1 MKRFFNT
8 IMIISACMVL
18 AISCKEEDNV
28 VSEFSIDKTEIAIG
42 ADGGSELLEIKGNV
56 KWQGTSESSW
66 LKFSPSNGEGSAI
79 CEVLVDSSVVA
90 EPREGVITFMA
101 AGQTS
106 ATTVKVMQMG
116 YAKGIFVS
124 EEDRAISVENSA
136 KLEERFFE
144 VTMMANVNFDVQVNN
159 LPAEDGTVSDKEW
172 LTYKKETPNYEYGD
186 RPRLLKLHFDWDV
199 NMSETARTAEVII
212 TPQETSDTEGDG
224 AVKLIVTQKA
234 APVITDDRAGDSLA
248 ILSIYSSMNGLFA
261 WDASENMR
269 YWKGVELWETTD
281 KYIKIE
287 ADGTIN
293 YSAPVPKELVG
304 RLKSVEFTLF
314 ETEESLPYQ
323 VKYLKTAESIT
334 FSGNSNTFL
343 KNIVLGNEICDL
355 VKYGNLRKLTV
366 RAYGLVGLPANFT
379 EFGKTLISLD
389 LSSNN
394 FEVMGKSGS
403 TINGVKVL
411 GIESITRENFPHL
424 RNLYLNKI
432 NRYDTTKDLSA
443 YTDKKDEKLGFR
455 WTTGFGAGFLT
466 PAEGYNNSY
475 FKELLK
481 WEELECLSLSL
492 NMLDGQLPSDAE
504 VKQLLGAD
512 KVYTESYIQNAAY
525 KDTISIQDAEKY
537 LLANGGAPRV
547 WPKMKSLSLN
557 LNFMTG
563 QLPDWILYHPYLTF
577 WDPFTMIFQQELSTT
592 ASKAKNTKGEVITTF
607 SNEPTNLS
615 NYGVEDDGITRKMSY
630 YEMYPKRKPQIT
642 DESEEG
648 N

>member
-1 MKRFFNT
+1 MKRFLNI
-8 IMIISACMVL
+8 IMVISACMVL
-18 AISCKEEDNV
+18 AVSCKEEDNV
-28 VSEFSIDKTEIAIG
+28 VSEFSIDKTEIAVG

-56 KWQGTSESSW
+56 KWQGTSECSW
-66 LKFSPSNGEGSAI
+66 LKFSPSNGEGAAT

-101 AGQTS
+101 AGQTT

-116 YAKGIFVS
+116 YAKGVFVS
-124 EEDRAISVENSA
+124 EEDRTISVENSA

-144 VTMMANVNFDVQVNN
+144 VTMMANVNFDVRVNN

-172 LTYKKETPNYEYGD
+172 LKYKKETPNYDYGD
-186 RPRLLKLHFDWDV
+186 RPRLLKLHFDWEI
-199 NMSETARTAEVII
+199 NMTEKARTAEVII

-224 AVKLIVTQKA
+224 TIKLVVTQKP

-248 ILSIYSSMNGLFA
+248 LLSIYSSMNGIFT

-269 YWKGVELWETTD
+269 YWKGVELWEATD
-281 KYIKIE
+281 KYIEIE
-287 ADGTIN
+287 EDGTIN
-293 YSAPVPKELVG
+293 YSASVPKDLIG
-304 RLKSVEFTLF
+304 RLKSVEFIAF
-314 ETEESLPYQ
+314 ETKKSLPYQ

-343 KNIVLGNEICDL
+343 KDIVLGNEICEL
-355 VKYGNLRKLTV
+355 AQYGHLRNLAI
-366 RAYGLVGLPANFT
+366 RAYGLVGLPENFT
-379 EFGKTLISLD
+379 EFGKTLVSLD

-411 GIESITRENFPHL
+411 GIESITQENFKHL
-424 RNLYLNKI
+424 RSLYLNKI

-443 YTDKKDEKLGFR
+443 YKGKDDKLGFR
-455 WTTGFGAGFLT
+455 WTTGYGDEFPG
-466 PAEGYNNSY
+466 PSDGYNNTY
-475 FKELLK
+475 FKELLQ
-481 WEELECLSLSL
+481 WENLEYLSLSL
-492 NMLDGQLPSDAE
+492 NMLDGELPSDKDLLDLGIEPYKAE
-504 VKQLLGAD
+504 D
-512 KVYTESYIQNAAY
+512 INNAANE
-525 KDTISIQDAEKY
+525 DTIGNEIARDY
-537 LLANGGAPRV
+537 LIGAPKV
-547 WPKMKSLSLN
+547 WPRMKKLSLN

-563 QLPDWILYHPYLTF
+563 KLPDWILYHPYLSF

-592 ASKAKNTKGEVITTF
+592 SSKAKNTKGEVITKF
-607 SNEPTNLS
+607 SNEPTSLS
-615 NYGVEDDGITRKMSY
+615 NYGLDEEGKPKTSY

>member
-1 MKRFFNT
+1 MKRFLNI
-8 IMIISACMVL
+8 IMVISACMVL
-18 AISCKEEDNV
+18 AVSCKEEDNV
-28 VSEFSIDKTEIAIG
+28 VSEFSIDKTEIAVG

-66 LKFSPSNGEGSAI
+66 LKFSPSNGEGAAT

-101 AGQTS
+101 AGQTT

-124 EEDRAISVENSA
+124 EEDRTISLENSA

-144 VTMMANVNFDVQVNN
+144 VTMMANVNFDVRVNN
-159 LPAEDGTVSDKEW
+159 LPDEDGTVSDKEW
-172 LTYKKETPNYEYGD
+172 LKYKKETPNYDYGD

-199 NMSETARTAEVII
+199 NMAEKARTAEVII
-212 TPQETSDTEGDG
+212 TPHETSDTEGDG
-224 AVKLIVTQKA
+224 SIKLVVTQKP

-248 ILSIYSSMNGLFA
+248 LLSIYSSMNGIFT

-293 YSAPVPKELVG
+293 YSAPVPEDLIG
-304 RLKSVEFTLF
+304 RLKSVEFIAF
-314 ETEESLPYQ
+314 ETKKSLPYQ

-343 KNIVLGNEICDL
+343 KDIVLGNEICEL
-355 VKYGNLRKLTV
+355 AQYGHLRNLAI
-366 RAYGLVGLPANFT
+366 RAYGLVGLPENFT

-411 GIESITRENFPHL
+411 GIESITRENFPYL
-424 RNLYLNKI
+424 RSLYLNKI

-443 YTDKKDEKLGFR
+443 YKGKDDKLGFR
-455 WTTGFGAGFLT
+455 WTTGYGGDGF
-466 PAEGYNNSY
+466 PGPSDGYDNTY
-475 FKELLK
+475 FKELLQ
-481 WEELECLSLSL
+481 WENLEYLSLSL
-492 NMLDGQLPSDAE
+492 NMLDGELPSD
-504 VKQLLGAD
+504 KDLLDLGI
-512 KVYTESYIQNAAY
+512 KPYTDVDINNAAN
-525 KDTISIQDAEKY
+525 KDTIEDAKKY
-537 LLANGGAPRV
+537 LIGAPKV
-547 WPKMKSLSLN
+547 WPRMKKLSLN
-557 LNFMTG
+557 LNFLTG
-563 QLPDWILYHPYLTF
+563 ELPDWILYHPYLSF

-592 ASKAKNTKGEVITTF
+592 SSKAKNTKGEVITKF

-615 NYGVEDDGITRKMSY
+615 NYGGKTSY

>member
-1 MKRFFNT
+1 MKRFLNI
-8 IMIISACMVL
+8 IMVISACMVL
-18 AISCKEEDNV
+18 AVSCKEEDNV
-28 VSEFSIDKTEIAIG
+28 VAEFSIDKTEIAVG

-66 LKFSPSNGEGSAI
+66 LKFSPSNGEGAAT

-101 AGQTS
+101 AGQTT

-124 EEDRAISVENSA
+124 EEDRTISVENSA

-144 VTMMANVNFDVQVNN
+144 VTMMANVNFDVRVNN

-172 LTYKKETPNYEYGD
+172 LKYKKETPNYDYGD
-186 RPRLLKLHFDWDV
+186 RPRLLKLHFDWEI
-199 NMSETARTAEVII
+199 NMTEKARTAEVII

-224 AVKLIVTQKA
+224 TIKLVVTQKP

-248 ILSIYSSMNGLFA
+248 LLSIYSSMNGIFT

-269 YWKGVELWETTD
+269 YWKGVELWEATD
-281 KYIKIE
+281 KYIEIK

-293 YSAPVPKELVG
+293 YSAPVPEDLIG
-304 RLKSVEFTLF
+304 RLKSVEFIAF
-314 ETEESLPYQ
+314 ETKESLPYQ

-343 KNIVLGNEICDL
+343 KDIVLGNEICEL
-355 VKYGNLRKLTV
+355 AEYGHLRNLAI
-366 RAYGLVGLPANFT
+366 RAYGLVGLPENFT
-379 EFGKTLISLD
+379 EFGKTLVSLD

-411 GIESITRENFPHL
+411 GIESITRENFPYL

-443 YTDKKDEKLGFR
+443 YKGKDDKLGFR
-455 WTTGFGAGFLT
+455 WTTGYGGDGF
-466 PAEGYNNSY
+466 PGPSDGYDNTY

-492 NMLDGQLPSDAE
+492 NMLDGQLPSDDE
-504 VKQLLGAD
+504 LRQLLGD
-512 KVYTESYIQNAAY
+512 KVVYEEADIAEY
-525 KDTISIQDAEKY
+525 KDSISIEDANKY
-537 LLANGGAPRV
+537 LLKDGGAPKV
-547 WPKMKSLSLN
+547 WPRMKKLSLN
-557 LNFMTG
+557 LNFLTG
-563 QLPDWILYHPYLTF
+563 ELPDWILYHPYLSF

-592 ASKAKNTKGEVITTF
+592 SSKAKNTKGEVITKF

-615 NYGVEDDGITRKMSY
+615 NYGEDKKSY

>member
-1 MKRFFNT
+1 MKRFLNI
-8 IMIISACMVL
+8 IMVISACMVL
-18 AISCKEEDNV
+18 AVSCKEEDNV
-28 VSEFSIDKTEIAIG
+28 VSEFSIDKTEIAVG

-66 LKFSPSNGEGSAI
+66 LKFSPSNGEGAAT

-101 AGQTS
+101 AGQTT

-124 EEDRAISVENSA
+124 EEDRTISLENSA

-144 VTMMANVNFDVQVNN
+144 VTMMANVNFDVRVNN
-159 LPAEDGTVSDKEW
+159 LPDEDGTVSDKEW
-172 LTYKKETPNYEYGD
+172 LKYKKETPNYDYGD

-199 NMSETARTAEVII
+199 NMAEKARTAEVII
-212 TPQETSDTEGDG
+212 TPHETSDTEGDG
-224 AVKLIVTQKA
+224 SIKLVVTQKP

-248 ILSIYSSMNGLFA
+248 LLSIYSSMNGIFT

-293 YSAPVPKELVG
+293 YSAPVPEDLIG
-304 RLKSVEFTLF
+304 RLKSVEFIAF
-314 ETEESLPYQ
+314 ETKESLPYQ

-343 KNIVLGNEICDL
+343 KDIVLGNEICEL
-355 VKYGNLRKLTV
+355 VKYGNLRNLAIC
-366 RAYGLVGLPANFT
+366 AYGLVGLPENFT
-379 EFGKTLISLD
+379 ELGNTLISLD
-389 LSSNN
+389 LGSNN
-394 FEVMGKSGS
+394 FEVMGEAGT
-403 TINGVKVL
+403 TIDGVKVI
-411 GIESITRENFPHL
+411 GIESITQDHFPYL
-424 RNLYLNKI
+424 RKLDLTKI

-443 YTDKKDEKLGFR
+443 YKGKDDKLGFR
-455 WTTGFGAGFLT
+455 WTTGYGGDGF
-466 PAEGYNNSY
+466 PGPSDGYNNTY
-475 FKELLK
+475 FKKLLQ
-481 WEELECLSLSL
+481 WENLEYLSLSL
-492 NMLDGQLPSDAE
+492 NMLDGELPSD
-504 VKQLLGAD
+504 QDLLNLGIKA
-512 KVYTESYIQNAAY
+512 YTQIDIDNAAN
-525 KDTISIQDAEKY
+525 KDTIEDAKKY
-537 LLANGGAPRV
+537 LIGAPKV
-547 WPKMKSLSLN
+547 WPRMKKLSLN
-557 LNFMTG
+557 LNFMNG
-563 QLPDWILYHPYLTF
+563 KLPDWILYHPYLSF

-592 ASKAKNTKGEVITTF
+592 SSKAKNTKGEVIT
-607 SNEPTNLS
+607 NLS
-615 NYGVEDDGITRKMSY
+615 NYGFEDDGITRKMSY

>member
-1 MKRFFNT
+1 MKRFLNI
-8 IMIISACMVL
+8 IMVISACMVL
-18 AISCKEEDNV
+18 AVSCKEEDNV
-28 VSEFSIDKTEIAIG
+28 VSEFSIDKTEIAVG

-66 LKFSPSNGEGSAI
+66 LKFSPSNGEGAAT

-101 AGQTS
+101 AGQTT

-124 EEDRAISVENSA
+124 EEDRTISLENSA

-144 VTMMANVNFDVQVNN
+144 VTMMANVNFDVRVNN
-159 LPAEDGTVSDKEW
+159 LPDEDGTVSDKEW
-172 LTYKKETPNYEYGD
+172 LKYKKETPNYDYGD

-199 NMSETARTAEVII
+199 NMAEKARTAEVII
-212 TPQETSDTEGDG
+212 TPHETSDTEGDG
-224 AVKLIVTQKA
+224 SIKLVVTQKP

-248 ILSIYSSMNGLFA
+248 LLSIYSSMNGIFT
-261 WDASENMR
+261 WDARENMR

-293 YSAPVPKELVG
+293 YSAPVPEDLIG
-304 RLKSVEFTLF
+304 RLKSVEFIAF
-314 ETEESLPYQ
+314 ETKESLPYQ

-355 VKYGNLRKLTV
+355 VKYGNLRNLAIC
-366 RAYGLVGLPANFT
+366 AYGLVGLPENFT
-379 EFGKTLISLD
+379 ELGNTLISLD
-389 LSSNN
+389 LGSNN
-394 FEVMGKSGS
+394 FEVMGKGGT
-403 TINGVKVL
+403 TIDGVKVI
-411 GIESITRENFPHL
+411 GIESITQDNFPYL
-424 RNLYLNKI
+424 RKLDLTKI

-443 YTDKKDEKLGFR
+443 YKGKDDKLGFR
-455 WTTGFGAGFLT
+455 WTTGYGDGF
-466 PAEGYNNSY
+466 PEPSDGYDNTY
-475 FKELLK
+475 FTELLK
-481 WEELECLSLSL
+481 WENLEYLSLSL
-492 NMLDGQLPSDAE
+492 NMLDGELPSD
-504 VKQLLGAD
+504 QDLLDLGIEA
-512 KVYTESYIQNAAY
+512 YTDIDIKNAAN
-525 KDTISIQDAEKY
+525 KDTIEDAKTY
-537 LLANGGAPRV
+537 LIGAPKV
-547 WPKMKSLSLN
+547 WPRMKKLSLN
-557 LNFMTG
+557 LNFLNG
-563 QLPDWILYHPYLTF
+563 KLPDWILYHPYLSF

-592 ASKAKNTKGEVITTF
+592 ASKAKNTKGEVITKF

-615 NYGVEDDGITRKMSY
+615 NYGFEDDGITRKMSY

>member
-1 MKRFFNT
+1 MKRFLNI
-8 IMIISACMVL
+8 IMVISACMVL
-18 AISCKEEDNV
+18 AVSCKEEDNV
-28 VSEFSIDKTEIAIG
+28 VSEFSIDKTEIAVG

-56 KWQGTSESSW
+56 KWQGTSECSW
-66 LKFSPSNGEGSAI
+66 LKFSPSNGEGAAT

-101 AGQTS
+101 AGQTT

-116 YAKGIFVS
+116 YAKGVFVS
-124 EEDRAISVENSA
+124 EEDRTISVENSA

-144 VTMMANVNFDVQVNN
+144 VTMMANVNFDVRVNN

-172 LTYKKETPNYEYGD
+172 LKYKKETPNYDYGD
-186 RPRLLKLHFDWDV
+186 RPRLLKLHFDWEI
-199 NMSETARTAEVII
+199 NMTEKARTAEVII

-224 AVKLIVTQKA
+224 TIKLVVTQKP

-248 ILSIYSSMNGLFA
+248 LLSIYSSMNGIFT

-269 YWKGVELWETTD
+269 YWKGVELWEATD
-281 KYIKIE
+281 KYIEIE
-287 ADGTIN
+287 EDGTIN
-293 YSAPVPKELVG
+293 YSASVPKDLIG
-304 RLKSVEFTLF
+304 RLKSVEFIAF
-314 ETEESLPYQ
+314 ETKESLPYQ

-343 KNIVLGNEICDL
+343 KDIVLGNEICEL
-355 VKYGNLRKLTV
+355 AQYGHLRNLAI
-366 RAYGLVGLPANFT
+366 RAYGLVGLPENFT
-379 EFGKTLISLD
+379 ELGNTLVSLD

-411 GIESITRENFPHL
+411 GIESITRENFKHL
-424 RNLYLNKI
+424 RSLYLNKI

-443 YTDKKDEKLGFR
+443 YKGKDDKLGFR
-455 WTTGFGAGFLT
+455 WTTGYGDEFPG
-466 PAEGYNNSY
+466 PSDGYDNTY

-481 WEELECLSLSL
+481 WENLEYLSLSL
-492 NMLDGQLPSDAE
+492 NMLDGELPSDDE
-504 VKQLLGAD
+504 LRQLLGAD
-512 KVYTESYIQNAAY
+512 KIYTTEYIENAAN
-525 KDTISIQDAEKY
+525 KDTIEDAKEY
-537 LLANGGAPRV
+537 LIGAPKV
-547 WPKMKSLSLN
+547 WPRMKKLSLN

-563 QLPDWILYHPYLTF
+563 KLPDWILYHPYLSF

-592 ASKAKNTKGEVITTF
+592 SSKAKNTKGEVITKF

-615 NYGVEDDGITRKMSY
+615 NYGLDEEGKPKTSY

>member
-1 MKRFFNT
+1 MKRFLNI
-8 IMIISACMVL
+8 IMVISACMVL
-18 AISCKEEDNV
+18 AVSCKEEDNV
-28 VSEFSIDKTEIAIG
+28 VSEFSIDKTEIAVG

-56 KWQGTSESSW
+56 KWQGTSECSW
-66 LKFSPSNGEGSAI
+66 LKFSPSNGEGAAT

-90 EPREGVITFMA
+90 ESREGVITFMA
-101 AGQTS
+101 AGQTT

-116 YAKGIFVS
+116 YAKGVFVS
-124 EEDRAISVENSA
+124 EEDRTISVENSA

-144 VTMMANVNFDVQVNN
+144 VTMMANVNFDVRVNN

-172 LTYKKETPNYEYGD
+172 LKYKKETPNYDYGD
-186 RPRLLKLHFDWDV
+186 RPRLLKLHFDWEI
-199 NMSETARTAEVII
+199 NMTEKARTAEVII

-224 AVKLIVTQKA
+224 TIKLVVIQKP

-248 ILSIYSSMNGLFA
+248 LLSIYSSMNGIFT

-269 YWKGVELWETTD
+269 YWKGVELWEATD
-281 KYIKIE
+281 KYIEIE
-287 ADGTIN
+287 EDGTIN
-293 YSAPVPKELVG
+293 YSASVPKDLIG
-304 RLKSVEFTLF
+304 RLKSVEFIAF
-314 ETEESLPYQ
+314 ETKESLPYQ

-343 KNIVLGNEICDL
+343 KDIVLGNEICEL
-355 VKYGNLRKLTV
+355 AQYGHLRNLAI
-366 RAYGLVGLPANFT
+366 RAYGLVGLPENFT
-379 EFGKTLISLD
+379 EFGKTLVSLD

-424 RNLYLNKI
+424 RSLYLNKI

-443 YTDKKDEKLGFR
+443 YKGKDDKLGFR
-455 WTTGFGAGFLT
+455 WTTGYGGDGF
-466 PAEGYNNSY
+466 PGPSDGYDNTY
-475 FKELLK
+475 FKELLQ
-481 WEELECLSLSL
+481 WENLEYLSLSL
-492 NMLDGQLPSDAE
+492 NMLDGELPSD
-504 VKQLLGAD
+504 QDLLDLGI
-512 KVYTESYIQNAAY
+512 KPYTDVDINNAAN
-525 KDTISIQDAEKY
+525 KDTIGNEIARGY
-537 LLANGGAPRV
+537 LIGAPKV
-547 WPKMKSLSLN
+547 WPRMKKLSLN

-563 QLPDWILYHPYLTF
+563 KLPDWILYHPYLSF

-592 ASKAKNTKGEVITTF
+592 SSKAKNTKGEVITKF

-615 NYGVEDDGITRKMSY
+615 NYGEGKTSY

>member
-1 MKRFFNT
+1 MKRFLNI
-8 IMIISACMVL
+8 IMVISACMVL
-18 AISCKEEDNV
+18 AVSCKEEDNV
-28 VSEFSIDKTEIAIG
+28 VSEFSIDKTEIAVG

-56 KWQGTSESSW
+56 KWQGTSECSW
-66 LKFSPSNGEGSAI
+66 LKFSPSNGEGAAT

-101 AGQTS
+101 AGQTT

-124 EEDRAISVENSA
+124 EEDRTISVENSA

-144 VTMMANVNFDVQVNN
+144 VTMMANVNFDVRVNN

-172 LTYKKETPNYEYGD
+172 LKYKKETPNYDYGD
-186 RPRLLKLHFDWDV
+186 RPRLLKLHFDWEI
-199 NMSETARTAEVII
+199 NMTEKARTAEVII

-224 AVKLIVTQKA
+224 TIKLVVTQKP

-248 ILSIYSSMNGLFA
+248 LLSIYSSMNGIFT

-269 YWKGVELWETTD
+269 YWKGVELWEATD
-281 KYIKIE
+281 KYIEIE
-287 ADGTIN
+287 ANGTIN
-293 YSAPVPKELVG
+293 YSASVPKDLIG
-304 RLKSVEFTLF
+304 RLKSVEFIAF
-314 ETEESLPYQ
+314 ETKESLPYQ

-343 KNIVLGNEICDL
+343 KDIVLGNEICEL
-355 VKYGNLRKLTV
+355 AQYGNLRNLAI
-366 RAYGLVGLPANFT
+366 RAYGLVGLPENFT
-379 EFGKTLISLD
+379 ELGNTLVSLD

-411 GIESITRENFPHL
+411 GIESITRENFKHL
-424 RNLYLNKI
+424 RSLYLNKI

-443 YTDKKDEKLGFR
+443 YKGKDDKLGFR
-455 WTTGFGAGFLT
+455 WTTGYGDEFPG
-466 PAEGYNNSY
+466 PSDGYDNTY

-492 NMLDGQLPSDAE
+492 NMLDGRLPSDAE
-504 VKQLLGAD
+504 VKQLLGD
-512 KVYTESYIQNAAY
+512 KVVYEEADIAEY
-525 KDTISIQDAEKY
+525 KDSISIDDAKKY
-537 LLANGGAPRV
+537 LLKGGGAPKV

-557 LNFMTG
+557 LNFLTG
-563 QLPDWILYHPYLTF
+563 ELPDWILYHPYLSF

-592 ASKAKNTKGEVITTF
+592 SSKAKNTKGEVITKF

-615 NYGVEDDGITRKMSY
+615 NYGGKTSY

>member
-1 MKRFFNT
+1 MKRFLNI
-8 IMIISACMVL
+8 IMVISACMVL
-18 AISCKEEDNV
+18 AVSCKEEDNV
-28 VSEFSIDKTEIAIG
+28 VSEFSIDKTEIAVG

-66 LKFSPSNGEGSAI
+66 LKFSPSNGEGAAT

-101 AGQTS
+101 AGQTT

-124 EEDRAISVENSA
+124 EEDRTISVANSA

-144 VTMMANVNFDVQVNN
+144 VTMMANVNFDVRVNN

-172 LTYKKETPNYEYGD
+172 LKYKKETPNYDYGD
-186 RPRLLKLHFDWDV
+186 RPRLLKLHFDWEI
-199 NMSETARTAEVII
+199 NMTEKARTAEVII
-212 TPQETSDTEGDG
+212 TPQETSDTEGNG
-224 AVKLIVTQKA
+224 AIKLVVTQKP

-248 ILSIYSSMNGLFA
+248 LLSIYSSMNGIFT

-269 YWKGVELWETTD
+269 YWKGVELWEATD
-281 KYIKIE
+281 KYIEIK

-293 YSAPVPKELVG
+293 YSASVPKDLIG
-304 RLKSVEFTLF
+304 RLKSVEFIAF
-314 ETEESLPYQ
+314 ETKESLPYQ

-343 KNIVLGNEICDL
+343 KDIVLGNEICEL
-355 VKYGNLRKLTV
+355 AEYGHLRNLAI
-366 RAYGLVGLPANFT
+366 RAYGLVGLPENFT
-379 EFGKTLISLD
+379 EFGKTLVSLD

-424 RNLYLNKI
+424 RSLYLNKI

-443 YTDKKDEKLGFR
+443 YKGKDDKLGFR
-455 WTTGFGAGFLT
+455 WTTGYGGDGF
-466 PAEGYNNSY
+466 PGPSDGYDNTY
-475 FKELLK
+475 FKELLQ
-481 WEELECLSLSL
+481 WENLEYLSLSL
-492 NMLDGQLPSDAE
+492 NMLDGELPSDQDLLNLGIKAYTRSDIENAE
-504 VKQLLGAD
+504 
-512 KVYTESYIQNAAY
+512 Y
-525 KDTISIQDAEKY
+525 KDSISIEDANKY
-537 LLANGGAPRV
+537 LLKDGGAPKV
-547 WPKMKSLSLN
+547 WPRMKKLSLN

-563 QLPDWILYHPYLTF
+563 KLPDWILYHPYLSF

-592 ASKAKNTKGEVITTF
+592 SSKAKNTKGEVITKF

-615 NYGVEDDGITRKMSY
+615 NYGFEDDGITRKMSY

>member
-1 MKRFFNT
+1 MKRFLNI
-8 IMIISACMVL
+8 IMVISACMVL
-18 AISCKEEDNV
+18 AVSCKEEDNV
-28 VSEFSIDKTEIAIG
+28 VAEFSIDKTEIAVG

-66 LKFSPSNGEGSAI
+66 LKFSPSNGEGAAT

-101 AGQTS
+101 AGQTT

-116 YAKGIFVS
+116 YAKGVFVS
-124 EEDRAISVENSA
+124 EEDRTISVENSA

-144 VTMMANVNFDVQVNN
+144 VTMMANVNFDVRVNN

-172 LTYKKETPNYEYGD
+172 LKYKKETPNYDYGD
-186 RPRLLKLHFDWDV
+186 RPRLLKLHFDWEI
-199 NMSETARTAEVII
+199 NMTEKARTAEVII

-224 AVKLIVTQKA
+224 TIKLVVTQKP

-248 ILSIYSSMNGLFA
+248 LLSIYSSMNGIFT

-269 YWKGVELWETTD
+269 YWKGVELWEATD

-293 YSAPVPKELVG
+293 YSAPVPEDLIG
-304 RLKSVEFTLF
+304 RLKSVEFIAF
-314 ETEESLPYQ
+314 ETKESLPYQ

-343 KNIVLGNEICDL
+343 KDIVLGNEICEL
-355 VKYGNLRKLTV
+355 VQYGHLRNLAI
-366 RAYGLVGLPANFT
+366 RAYGLVGLPENFT
-379 EFGKTLISLD
+379 EFGKTLVSLD
-389 LSSNN
+389 LGSNN
-394 FEVMGKSGS
+394 FEVMGKGGT
-403 TINGVKVL
+403 TIDGVKVI
-411 GIESITRENFPHL
+411 GIESITQDNFP
-424 RNLYLNKI
+424 YLCKLDLTKI

-443 YTDKKDEKLGFR
+443 YKGKDDKLGFR
-455 WTTGFGAGFLT
+455 WTTGYGGDGF
-466 PAEGYNNSY
+466 PGPSDGYDNTY

-512 KVYTESYIQNAAY
+512 KVYTESYIQNAEY

-557 LNFMTG
+557 LNFLTG
-563 QLPDWILYHPYLTF
+563 ELPDWILYHPYLSF

-592 ASKAKNTKGEVITTF
+592 SSKAKNTKGEVFTKF

-615 NYGVEDDGITRKMSY
+615 NYGEGKTSY
-630 YEMYPKRKPQIT
+630 YEMYPLRTPQIT
-642 DESEEG
+642 DDSEEG

>member
-1 MKRFFNT
+1 MKRFLNI
-8 IMIISACMVL
+8 IMVISACMVL
-18 AISCKEEDNV
+18 AVSCKEEDNV
-28 VSEFSIDKTEIAIG
+28 VSEFSIDKTEIAVG

-66 LKFSPSNGEGSAI
+66 LKFSPSNGEGAAT

-101 AGQTS
+101 AGQTT

-124 EEDRAISVENSA
+124 EEDRTISVENSA

-144 VTMMANVNFDVQVNN
+144 VTMMANVNFDVRVNN

-172 LTYKKETPNYEYGD
+172 LKYKKETPNYDYGD
-186 RPRLLKLHFDWDV
+186 RPRLLKLHFDWEI
-199 NMSETARTAEVII
+199 NMTEKARTAEVII
-212 TPQETSDTEGDG
+212 TPQETSDTEGNG
-224 AVKLIVTQKA
+224 AIKLVVTQKP

-248 ILSIYSSMNGLFA
+248 LLSIYSSMNGIFT

-269 YWKGVELWETTD
+269 YWKGVELWEATD
-281 KYIKIE
+281 KYIEIE
-287 ADGTIN
+287 EDGTIN
-293 YSAPVPKELVG
+293 YSASVPKDLIG
-304 RLKSVEFTLF
+304 RLKSVEFIAF
-314 ETEESLPYQ
+314 ETKESLPYQ

-343 KNIVLGNEICDL
+343 KDIVLGNEICEL
-355 VKYGNLRKLTV
+355 AQYGHLRNLAI
-366 RAYGLVGLPANFT
+366 RAYGLVGLPENFT
-379 EFGKTLISLD
+379 EFGKTLVSLD

-443 YTDKKDEKLGFR
+443 YKGKDDKLGFR
-455 WTTGFGAGFLT
+455 WTTGYGGDGF
-466 PAEGYNNSY
+466 PGPSDGYDNTY
-475 FKELLK
+475 FKELLQ
-481 WEELECLSLSL
+481 WENLEYLSLSL
-492 NMLDGQLPSDAE
+492 NMLDGELPSD
-504 VKQLLGAD
+504 QDLLDLGIEA
-512 KVYTESYIQNAAY
+512 YTGDDIDNAAN
-525 KDTISIQDAEKY
+525 KDTIGNEIARGY
-537 LLANGGAPRV
+537 LIGAPKV
-547 WPKMKSLSLN
+547 WPRMKKLSLN
-557 LNFMTG
+557 LNFLNG
-563 QLPDWILYHPYLTF
+563 KLPDWILYHPYLSF

-592 ASKAKNTKGEVITTF
+592 SSKAKNTKGEVITKF

-615 NYGVEDDGITRKMSY
+615 NYGFEDDGITRKMSY

>member
-1 MKRFFNT
+1 MKRFLNI
-8 IMIISACMVL
+8 IMVISACMVL
-18 AISCKEEDNV
+18 AVSCKEEDNV
-28 VSEFSIDKTEIAIG
+28 VSEFSIDKTEIAVG

-66 LKFSPSNGEGSAI
+66 LKFSPSNGEGAAT

-101 AGQTS
+101 AGQTT

-124 EEDRAISVENSA
+124 EEDRTISLENSA

-144 VTMMANVNFDVQVNN
+144 VTMMANVNFDVRVNN
-159 LPAEDGTVSDKEW
+159 LPDEDGTVSDKEW
-172 LTYKKETPNYEYGD
+172 LKYKKETPNYDYGD

-199 NMSETARTAEVII
+199 NMAEKARTAEVII
-212 TPQETSDTEGDG
+212 TPHETSDTEGDG
-224 AVKLIVTQKA
+224 SIKLVVTQKP

-248 ILSIYSSMNGLFA
+248 LLSIYSSMNGIFT

-269 YWKGVELWETTD
+269 DWKGVELWETTD

-293 YSAPVPKELVG
+293 YSAPVPEDLIG
-304 RLKSVEFTLF
+304 RLKSVEFIAF
-314 ETEESLPYQ
+314 ETKESLPYQ

-355 VKYGNLRKLTV
+355 VKYGNLRNLAIC
-366 RAYGLVGLPANFT
+366 AYGLVGLPENFT
-379 EFGKTLISLD
+379 ELGNTLISLD
-389 LSSNN
+389 LGSNN
-394 FEVMGKSGS
+394 FEVMGKGGT
-403 TINGVKVL
+403 TIDGVKVI
-411 GIESITRENFPHL
+411 GIESITQDNFPYL
-424 RNLYLNKI
+424 RKLDLTKI

-443 YTDKKDEKLGFR
+443 YKGKDDKLGFR
-455 WTTGFGAGFLT
+455 WTTGYGDGF
-466 PAEGYNNSY
+466 PEPSDGYDNTY
-475 FKELLK
+475 FTELLK
-481 WEELECLSLSL
+481 WENLEYLSLSL
-492 NMLDGQLPSDAE
+492 NMLDGELPSD
-504 VKQLLGAD
+504 QDLLDLGIEA
-512 KVYTESYIQNAAY
+512 YTDIDIKNAAN
-525 KDTISIQDAEKY
+525 KDTIEDAKTY
-537 LLANGGAPRV
+537 LIGAPKV
-547 WPKMKSLSLN
+547 WPRMKKLSLN
-557 LNFMTG
+557 LNFLNG
-563 QLPDWILYHPYLTF
+563 KLPDWILYHPYLSF

-592 ASKAKNTKGEVITTF
+592 ASKAKNTKGEVITKF

-615 NYGVEDDGITRKMSY
+615 NYGFEDDGITRKMSY

>member
-1 MKRFFNT
+1 MKRFLNI
-8 IMIISACMVL
+8 IMVISACMVL
-18 AISCKEEDNV
+18 AVSCKEEDNV
-28 VSEFSIDKTEIAIG
+28 VSEFSIDKTEIAVG

-66 LKFSPSNGEGSAI
+66 LKFSPSNGEGAAT

-101 AGQTS
+101 AGQTT

-124 EEDRAISVENSA
+124 EEDRTISLENSA

-144 VTMMANVNFDVQVNN
+144 VTMMANVNFDVRVNN
-159 LPAEDGTVSDKEW
+159 LPDEDGTVSDKEW
-172 LTYKKETPNYEYGD
+172 LKYKKETPNYDYGD
-186 RPRLLKLHFDWDV
+186 RPRLLKLHFDWEI
-199 NMSETARTAEVII
+199 NMTEKARTAEVII

-224 AVKLIVTQKA
+224 TIKLVVTQKP

-248 ILSIYSSMNGLFA
+248 LLSIYSSMNGIFT

-293 YSAPVPKELVG
+293 YSAPVPKELIG
-304 RLKSVEFTLF
+304 RLKSVEFIAF
-314 ETEESLPYQ
+314 ETKESLPYQ

-343 KNIVLGNEICDL
+343 KDIVLGNEICEL
-355 VKYGNLRKLTV
+355 VKYGNLRNLAIC
-366 RAYGLVGLPANFT
+366 AYGLVGLPENFT
-379 EFGKTLISLD
+379 EFGKTLVSLD

-411 GIESITRENFPHL
+411 GIESITRENFPYL
-424 RNLYLNKI
+424 RSLYLNKI

-443 YTDKKDEKLGFR
+443 YKGKDDKLGFR
-455 WTTGFGAGFLT
+455 WTTGYGGDGF
-466 PAEGYNNSY
+466 PGPSDGYDNTY
-475 FKELLK
+475 FKELLQ
-481 WEELECLSLSL
+481 WENLEYLSLSL
-492 NMLDGQLPSDAE
+492 NMLDGELPSD
-504 VKQLLGAD
+504 KDLLDLGI
-512 KVYTESYIQNAAY
+512 KPYTDVDINNAAN
-525 KDTISIQDAEKY
+525 KDTIEDAKKY
-537 LLANGGAPRV
+537 LIGAPKV
-547 WPKMKSLSLN
+547 WPRMKKLSLN
-557 LNFMTG
+557 LNFLTG
-563 QLPDWILYHPYLTF
+563 ELPDWILYHPYLSF

-592 ASKAKNTKGEVITTF
+592 SSKAKNTKGEVITKF

-615 NYGVEDDGITRKMSY
+615 NYGGKTSY

>member
-1 MKRFFNT
+1 MV
-8 IMIISACMVL
+8 ISACMVL
-18 AISCKEEDNV
+18 AVSCKEEDNV
-28 VSEFSIDKTEIAIG
+28 VAEFSIDKTEIAVG

-66 LKFSPSNGEGSAI
+66 LKFSPSNGEGAAT

-101 AGQTS
+101 AGQTT

-116 YAKGIFVS
+116 YAKGVFVS
-124 EEDRAISVENSA
+124 EEDRTISVENSA

-144 VTMMANVNFDVQVNN
+144 VTMMANVNFDVRVNN

-172 LTYKKETPNYEYGD
+172 LKYKKETPNYDYGD
-186 RPRLLKLHFDWDV
+186 RPRLLKLHFDWEI
-199 NMSETARTAEVII
+199 NMTEKARTAEVII

-224 AVKLIVTQKA
+224 TIKLVVTQKP

-248 ILSIYSSMNGLFA
+248 LLSIYSSMNGIFT

-269 YWKGVELWETTD
+269 YWNGVELWEATD

-293 YSAPVPKELVG
+293 YSAPVPEDLIG
-304 RLKSVEFTLF
+304 RLKSVEFIAF
-314 ETEESLPYQ
+314 ETKESLPYQ

-343 KNIVLGNEICDL
+343 KDIVLGNEICEL
-355 VKYGNLRKLTV
+355 VQYGHLRNLAI
-366 RAYGLVGLPANFT
+366 RAYGLVGLPENFT
-379 EFGKTLISLD
+379 EFGKTLVSLD

-411 GIESITRENFPHL
+411 GIESITRENFPYL

-443 YTDKKDEKLGFR
+443 YKGKDDKLGFR
-455 WTTGFGAGFLT
+455 WTTGYGGDGF
-466 PAEGYNNSY
+466 PGPSDGYDNTY

-512 KVYTESYIQNAAY
+512 KVYTESYIQNAEY
-525 KDTISIQDAEKY
+525 KDTISIQDAKKY

-557 LNFMTG
+557 LNFLTG
-563 QLPDWILYHPYLTF
+563 ELPDWILYHPYLSF

-592 ASKAKNTKGEVITTF
+592 SSKAKNTKGEVITKF

-615 NYGVEDDGITRKMSY
+615 NYGEGKTSY
-630 YEMYPKRKPQIT
+630 YEMYPQRTPQIT
-642 DESEEG
+642 DDSEEG

>member
-1 MKRFFNT
+1 MKRFLNI
-8 IMIISACMVL
+8 IMVISACMVL
-18 AISCKEEDNV
+18 AVSCKEEDNV
-28 VSEFSIDKTEIAIG
+28 VAEFSIDKTEIAVG

-66 LKFSPSNGEGSAI
+66 LKFSPSNGEGAAT

-101 AGQTS
+101 AGQTT

-116 YAKGIFVS
+116 YAKGVFVS
-124 EEDRAISVENSA
+124 EEDRTISVENSA

-144 VTMMANVNFDVQVNN
+144 VTMMANVNFDVRVNN

-172 LTYKKETPNYEYGD
+172 LKYKKETPNYDYGD
-186 RPRLLKLHFDWDV
+186 RPRLLKLHFDWEI
-199 NMSETARTAEVII
+199 NMTEKARTAEVII

-224 AVKLIVTQKA
+224 TIKLVVTQKP

-248 ILSIYSSMNGLFA
+248 LLSIYSSMNGIFT
-261 WDASENMR
+261 WDACENMR
-269 YWKGVELWETTD
+269 YWKGVELWEATD

-293 YSAPVPKELVG
+293 YSASVPKDLIG
-304 RLKSVEFTLF
+304 RLKSVEFIAF
-314 ETEESLPYQ
+314 ETKESLPYQ

-343 KNIVLGNEICDL
+343 KDIVLGNEICEL
-355 VKYGNLRKLTV
+355 VQYGNLRNLAI
-366 RAYGLVGLPANFT
+366 RAYGLVGLPENFT
-379 EFGKTLISLD
+379 EFGKTLVSLD

-424 RNLYLNKI
+424 RSLYLNKI

-443 YTDKKDEKLGFR
+443 YKGKDDKLGFR
-455 WTTGFGAGFLT
+455 WTTGYGGDGF
-466 PAEGYNNSY
+466 PGPSDGYDNTY
-475 FKELLK
+475 FKELLQ
-481 WEELECLSLSL
+481 WENLEYLSLSL
-492 NMLDGQLPSDAE
+492 NMLDGELPSDE
-504 VKQLLGAD
+504 ELRQLLGD
-512 KVYTESYIQNAAY
+512 KVVYEEADIAEY
-525 KDTISIQDAEKY
+525 KDSISIEDANKY
-537 LLANGGAPRV
+537 LLKDGGAPKV
-547 WPKMKSLSLN
+547 WPRMKKLSLN

-563 QLPDWILYHPYLTF
+563 KLPDWILYHPYLSF

-592 ASKAKNTKGEVITTF
+592 SSKAKNTKGEIITKF
-607 SNEPTNLS
+607 SNEPTYLS
-615 NYGVEDDGITRKMSY
+615 NYGEDKISY

>member
-1 MKRFFNT
+1 MKRFLNI
-8 IMIISACMVL
+8 IMVISACMVL
-18 AISCKEEDNV
+18 AVSCKEEDNV
-28 VSEFSIDKTEIAIG
+28 VSEFSIDKTEIAVG

-66 LKFSPSNGEGSAI
+66 LKFSPSNGEGAAI

-101 AGQTS
+101 AGQTTV
-106 ATTVKVMQMG
+106 TTVKVMQMG

-124 EEDRAISVENSA
+124 EEDRTISLENSA

-144 VTMMANVNFDVQVNN
+144 VTMMANVNFDVRVNN
-159 LPAEDGTVSDKEW
+159 LPDEDGTVSDKEW
-172 LTYKKETPNYEYGD
+172 LKYKKETPNYDYGD

-199 NMSETARTAEVII
+199 NMAEKARTAEVII
-212 TPQETSDTEGDG
+212 TPHETSDTEGDG
-224 AVKLIVTQKA
+224 SIKLVVTQKP

-248 ILSIYSSMNGLFA
+248 LLSIYSSMNGLFA

-269 YWKGVELWETTD
+269 YWKGVELWEATD

-293 YSAPVPKELVG
+293 YSASVPKDLIG
-304 RLKSVEFTLF
+304 RLKSVEFIAF
-314 ETEESLPYQ
+314 ETKKSLPYQ

-343 KNIVLGNEICDL
+343 KDIVLGNEICEL
-355 VKYGNLRKLTV
+355 VKYGNLRNLAI
-366 RAYGLVGLPANFT
+366 RAYGLVGLPENFT
-379 EFGKTLISLD
+379 EFGKTLVSLD
-389 LSSNN
+389 LGSNN
-394 FEVMGKSGS
+394 FEVMGKGGT
-403 TINGVKVL
+403 TIDGVKVI
-411 GIESITRENFPHL
+411 GIESITQDNFPYL
-424 RNLYLNKI
+424 RKLDLTKI

-443 YTDKKDEKLGFR
+443 YKGKDDKLGFR
-455 WTTGFGAGFLT
+455 WTTGYGDGF
-466 PAEGYNNSY
+466 PKPSDGYNNTY
-475 FKELLK
+475 FKELLQ
-481 WEELECLSLSL
+481 WENLEYLSLSL
-492 NMLDGQLPSDAE
+492 NMLDGELPSD
-504 VKQLLGAD
+504 QDLLNLGIKA
-512 KVYTESYIQNAAY
+512 YTQSDIDNAAN
-525 KDTISIQDAEKY
+525 KDTIEDAKKY
-537 LLANGGAPRV
+537 LIGAPKV
-547 WPKMKSLSLN
+547 WPRMKKLSLN
-557 LNFMTG
+557 LNFMNG
-563 QLPDWILYHPYLTF
+563 KLPDWILYHPYLSF

-592 ASKAKNTKGEVITTF
+592 SSKAKNTKGEVITKF

-615 NYGVEDDGITRKMSY
+615 NYGFEDDGITRKMSY

>member
-1 MKRFFNT
+1 MKRFLNI
-8 IMIISACMVL
+8 IMVISACMVL
-18 AISCKEEDNV
+18 AVSCKEEDNV
-28 VSEFSIDKTEIAIG
+28 VSEFSIDKTEIAVG

-66 LKFSPSNGEGSAI
+66 LKFSPSNGEGAAT

-101 AGQTS
+101 AGQTT

-124 EEDRAISVENSA
+124 EEDRTISLENSA

-144 VTMMANVNFDVQVNN
+144 VTMMANVNFDVRVNN
-159 LPAEDGTVSDKEW
+159 LPDEDGTVSDKEW
-172 LTYKKETPNYEYGD
+172 LKYKKETPNYDYGD

-199 NMSETARTAEVII
+199 NMAEKARTAEVII
-212 TPQETSDTEGDG
+212 TPHETSDTEGDG
-224 AVKLIVTQKA
+224 SIKLVVTQKP

-248 ILSIYSSMNGLFA
+248 LLSIYSSMNGIFT

-293 YSAPVPKELVG
+293 YSAPVPEDLIG
-304 RLKSVEFTLF
+304 RLKSVEFIAF
-314 ETEESLPYQ
+314 ETKKSLPYQ

-343 KNIVLGNEICDL
+343 KDIVLGNEICEL
-355 VKYGNLRKLTV
+355 AQYGHLRNLAI
-366 RAYGLVGLPANFT
+366 RAYGLVGLPENFT
-379 EFGKTLISLD
+379 EFGKTLVSLD

-411 GIESITRENFPHL
+411 GIESITRENFPYL
-424 RNLYLNKI
+424 RSLYLNKI
-432 NRYDTTKDLSA
+432 NRYNTTKDLSA
-443 YTDKKDEKLGFR
+443 YKGKDDKLGFR
-455 WTTGFGAGFLT
+455 WTTGYGGDGF
-466 PAEGYNNSY
+466 PGPSDGYDNTY
-475 FKELLK
+475 FKELLQ
-481 WEELECLSLSL
+481 WENLEYLSLSL
-492 NMLDGQLPSDAE
+492 NMLDGELPSD
-504 VKQLLGAD
+504 KDLLDLGI
-512 KVYTESYIQNAAY
+512 KPYTDVDINNAAN
-525 KDTISIQDAEKY
+525 KDTIEDAKKY
-537 LLANGGAPRV
+537 LIGAPKV
-547 WPKMKSLSLN
+547 WPRMKKLSLN
-557 LNFMTG
+557 LNFLTG
-563 QLPDWILYHPYLTF
+563 ELPDWILYHPYLSF

-592 ASKAKNTKGEVITTF
+592 SSKAKNTKGEVITKF

-615 NYGVEDDGITRKMSY
+615 NYGGKTSY

>member
-1 MKRFFNT
+1 MKRFLNI
-8 IMIISACMVL
+8 IMVISACMVL
-18 AISCKEEDNV
+18 AVSCKEEDNV
-28 VSEFSIDKTEIAIG
+28 VSEFSIDKTEIAVG

-56 KWQGTSESSW
+56 KWQGTSECSW
-66 LKFSPSNGEGSAI
+66 LKFSPSNGEGAAT

-101 AGQTS
+101 AGQTT

-116 YAKGIFVS
+116 YAKGVFVS
-124 EEDRAISVENSA
+124 EEDRTISVENSA

-144 VTMMANVNFDVQVNN
+144 VTMMANVNFDVRVNN

-172 LTYKKETPNYEYGD
+172 LKYKKETPNYDYGD
-186 RPRLLKLHFDWDV
+186 RPRLLKLHFDWEI
-199 NMSETARTAEVII
+199 NMTEKARTAEVII

-224 AVKLIVTQKA
+224 TIKLVVTQKP

-248 ILSIYSSMNGLFA
+248 LLSIYSSMNGIFT

-269 YWKGVELWETTD
+269 YWKGVELWEATD

-293 YSAPVPKELVG
+293 YSASVPKDLIG
-304 RLKSVEFTLF
+304 RLKSVEFIAF
-314 ETEESLPYQ
+314 ETKESLPYQ

-343 KNIVLGNEICDL
+343 KDIVLGNEICEL
-355 VKYGNLRKLTV
+355 VQYGNLRNLAI
-366 RAYGLVGLPANFT
+366 RAYGLVGLPENFT
-379 EFGKTLISLD
+379 EFGKTLVSLD

-424 RNLYLNKI
+424 RSLYLNKI

-443 YTDKKDEKLGFR
+443 YKGKDDKLGFR
-455 WTTGFGAGFLT
+455 WTTGYGGDGF
-466 PAEGYNNSY
+466 PGPSDGYDNTY
-475 FKELLK
+475 FKELLQ
-481 WEELECLSLSL
+481 WENLEYLSLSL
-492 NMLDGQLPSDAE
+492 NMLDGELPSDE
-504 VKQLLGAD
+504 ELRQLLGD
-512 KVYTESYIQNAAY
+512 KVVYEEADIAEY
-525 KDTISIQDAEKY
+525 KDSISIEDANKY
-537 LLANGGAPRV
+537 LLKDGGAPKV
-547 WPKMKSLSLN
+547 WPRMKKLSLN

-563 QLPDWILYHPYLTF
+563 KLPDWILYHPYLSF
-577 WDPFTMIFQQELSTT
+577 WDPFAMIFQQELSTT
-592 ASKAKNTKGEVITTF
+592 SSKAKNTKGEIITKF

-615 NYGVEDDGITRKMSY
+615 NYGEDKISY

>member
-1 MKRFFNT
+1 MKRFLNI
-8 IMIISACMVL
+8 IMVISACMVL
-18 AISCKEEDNV
+18 AVSCKEEDNV
-28 VSEFSIDKTEIAIG
+28 VSEFSIDKTEIAVG

-66 LKFSPSNGEGSAI
+66 LKFSPSNGEGAAT

-101 AGQTS
+101 AGQTT

-124 EEDRAISVENSA
+124 EEDRTISLENSA

-144 VTMMANVNFDVQVNN
+144 VTMMANVNFDVRVNN
-159 LPAEDGTVSDKEW
+159 LPDEDGTVSDKEW
-172 LTYKKETPNYEYGD
+172 LKYKKETPNYDYGD

-199 NMSETARTAEVII
+199 NMAEKARTAEVII
-212 TPQETSDTEGDG
+212 TPHETSDTEGDG
-224 AVKLIVTQKA
+224 SIKLVVTQKP

-248 ILSIYSSMNGLFA
+248 LLSIYSSMNGIFT

-293 YSAPVPKELVG
+293 YSAPVPEDLIG
-304 RLKSVEFTLF
+304 RLKSVEFIAF
-314 ETEESLPYQ
+314 ETKESLPYQ

-355 VKYGNLRKLTV
+355 VKYGNLRNLAIC
-366 RAYGLVGLPANFT
+366 AYGLVGLPENFT
-379 EFGKTLISLD
+379 ELGNTLISLD
-389 LSSNN
+389 LGSNN
-394 FEVMGKSGS
+394 FEVMGKGGT
-403 TINGVKVL
+403 TIDGVKVI
-411 GIESITRENFPHL
+411 GIESITQDNFPYL
-424 RNLYLNKI
+424 RKLDLTKI

-443 YTDKKDEKLGFR
+443 YKGKDDKLGFR
-455 WTTGFGAGFLT
+455 WTTGYGDGF
-466 PAEGYNNSY
+466 PEPSDGYDNTY
-475 FKELLK
+475 FTELLK
-481 WEELECLSLSL
+481 WENLEYLSLSL
-492 NMLDGQLPSDAE
+492 NMLDGELPSD
-504 VKQLLGAD
+504 QDLLDLGIEA
-512 KVYTESYIQNAAY
+512 YTDIDIKNAAN
-525 KDTISIQDAEKY
+525 KDTIEDAKTY
-537 LLANGGAPRV
+537 LIGAPKV
-547 WPKMKSLSLN
+547 WPRMKKLSLN
-557 LNFMTG
+557 LNFLNG
-563 QLPDWILYHPYLTF
+563 KLPDWILYHPYLSF

-592 ASKAKNTKGEVITTF
+592 ASKAKNTKGEVITKF
-607 SNEPTNLS
+607 SNEPTDLS
-615 NYGVEDDGITRKMSY
+615 NYGFEDDGITRKMSY

>member
-1 MKRFFNT
+1 MKRFLNI
-8 IMIISACMVL
+8 IMVISACMVL
-18 AISCKEEDNV
+18 AVSCKEEDNV
-28 VSEFSIDKTEIAIG
+28 VSEFSIDKTEIAVG

-66 LKFSPSNGEGSAI
+66 LKFSPSNGEGAAT

-101 AGQTS
+101 AGQTT

-124 EEDRAISVENSA
+124 EEDRTISLENSA
-136 KLEERFFE
+136 KLEEGFFE
-144 VTMMANVNFDVQVNN
+144 VTMMANVNFDVRVNN
-159 LPAEDGTVSDKEW
+159 LPDEDGTVSDKEW
-172 LTYKKETPNYEYGD
+172 LKYKKETPNYDYGD

-199 NMSETARTAEVII
+199 NMAEKARTAEVII
-212 TPQETSDTEGDG
+212 TPHETSDTEGDG
-224 AVKLIVTQKA
+224 SIKLVVTQKP

-248 ILSIYSSMNGLFA
+248 LLSIYSSMNGIFT

-293 YSAPVPKELVG
+293 YSAPVPEDLIG
-304 RLKSVEFTLF
+304 RLKSVEFIAF
-314 ETEESLPYQ
+314 ETKESLPYQ

-355 VKYGNLRKLTV
+355 VKYGNLRNLAIC
-366 RAYGLVGLPANFT
+366 AYGLVGLPENFT
-379 EFGKTLISLD
+379 ELGNTLISLD
-389 LSSNN
+389 LGSNN
-394 FEVMGKSGS
+394 FEVMGKGGT
-403 TINGVKVL
+403 TIDGVKVI
-411 GIESITRENFPHL
+411 GIESITQDNFPYL
-424 RNLYLNKI
+424 RKLDLTKI

-443 YTDKKDEKLGFR
+443 YKGKDDKLGFR
-455 WTTGFGAGFLT
+455 WTTGYGDGF
-466 PAEGYNNSY
+466 PEPSDGYDNTY
-475 FKELLK
+475 FTELLK
-481 WEELECLSLSL
+481 WENLEYLSLSL
-492 NMLDGQLPSDAE
+492 NMLDGELPSD
-504 VKQLLGAD
+504 QDLLDLGIEA
-512 KVYTESYIQNAAY
+512 YTDIDIKNAAN
-525 KDTISIQDAEKY
+525 KDTIEDAKTY
-537 LLANGGAPRV
+537 LIGAPKV
-547 WPKMKSLSLN
+547 WPRMKKLSLN
-557 LNFMTG
+557 LNFLNG
-563 QLPDWILYHPYLTF
+563 KLPDWILYHPYLSF

-592 ASKAKNTKGEVITTF
+592 ASKAKNTKGEVITKF

-615 NYGVEDDGITRKMSY
+615 NYGFEDDGITRKMSY

>member
-1 MKRFFNT
+1 MKRFLNI
-8 IMIISACMVL
+8 IMVISACMVL
-18 AISCKEEDNV
+18 AVSCKEEDNV
-28 VSEFSIDKTEIAIG
+28 VSEFSIDKTEIAVG

-66 LKFSPSNGEGSAI
+66 LKFSPSNGEGAAT

-101 AGQTS
+101 AGQTT

-124 EEDRAISVENSA
+124 EEDRTISVENSA

-144 VTMMANVNFDVQVNN
+144 VTMMANVNFDVRVNN

-172 LTYKKETPNYEYGD
+172 LKYKKETPNYDYGD
-186 RPRLLKLHFDWDV
+186 RPRLLKLHFDWEI
-199 NMSETARTAEVII
+199 NMTEKARTAEVII

-224 AVKLIVTQKA
+224 TIKLVVTQKP

-248 ILSIYSSMNGLFA
+248 LLSIYSSMNGIFT

-269 YWKGVELWETTD
+269 YWKGVELWEATD

-287 ADGTIN
+287 DGTID
-293 YSAPVPKELVG
+293 YSAPVPEDLIG
-304 RLKSVEFTLF
+304 RLKSVEFIAF
-314 ETEESLPYQ
+314 ETKESLPYQ

-343 KNIVLGNEICDL
+343 KDIVLGDEICEL
-355 VKYGNLRKLTV
+355 AQYGNLRNLAI
-366 RAYGLVGLPANFT
+366 RAYGLVGLPENFT
-379 EFGKTLISLD
+379 EFGKTLVSLD

-411 GIESITRENFPHL
+411 GIESITQKNFPHL
-424 RNLYLNKI
+424 RSLYLNKI

-443 YTDKKDEKLGFR
+443 YKGKDDKLGFR
-455 WTTGFGAGFLT
+455 WTTGYGGDGF
-466 PAEGYNNSY
+466 PGPSDGYDNTY
-475 FKELLK
+475 FKELLQ
-481 WEELECLSLSL
+481 WENLEYLSLSL
-492 NMLDGQLPSDAE
+492 NMLDGELPSDE
-504 VKQLLGAD
+504 ELRQLLGD
-512 KVYTESYIQNAAY
+512 KVVYEEADIAEY
-525 KDTISIQDAEKY
+525 KDSISIEDANKY
-537 LLANGGAPRV
+537 LLKDGGAPKV
-547 WPKMKSLSLN
+547 WPRMKKLSLN

-563 QLPDWILYHPYLTF
+563 KLPDWILYHPYLSF

-592 ASKAKNTKGEVITTF
+592 SSKAKNTKGEVITKF

-615 NYGVEDDGITRKMSY
+615 NYGFKDDGITRKMSY

>member
-1 MKRFFNT
+1 MKRFLNI
-8 IMIISACMVL
+8 IMVISACMVL
-18 AISCKEEDNV
+18 AVSCKEEDNV
-28 VSEFSIDKTEIAIG
+28 VAEFSIDKTEIAVG

-56 KWQGTSESSW
+56 KWQGTSECSW
-66 LKFSPSNGEGSAI
+66 LKFSPSNGEGAAT

-101 AGQTS
+101 AGQTT

-116 YAKGIFVS
+116 YAKGVFVS
-124 EEDRAISVENSA
+124 EEDRTISVENSA

-144 VTMMANVNFDVQVNN
+144 VTMMANVNFDVRVNN

-172 LTYKKETPNYEYGD
+172 LKYKKETPNYDYGD

-199 NMSETARTAEVII
+199 NMTEKARTAEVII
-212 TPQETSDTEGDG
+212 TPQETSDTEGNG
-224 AVKLIVTQKA
+224 AIKLVVTQKS

-269 YWKGVELWETTD
+269 YWKGVELWEATD

-293 YSAPVPKELVG
+293 YSASVPEDLIG
-304 RLKSVEFTLF
+304 RLKSVEFIAF
-314 ETEESLPYQ
+314 ETKESLPYQ

-343 KNIVLGNEICDL
+343 KDIVLGNEICEL
-355 VKYGNLRKLTV
+355 VQYGNLRNLAI
-366 RAYGLVGLPANFT
+366 RAYGLVGLPENFT
-379 EFGKTLISLD
+379 EFGKTLVSLD

-411 GIESITRENFPHL
+411 GIESITRENFPYL
-424 RNLYLNKI
+424 RSLYLNKI

-443 YTDKKDEKLGFR
+443 YKGKDDKLGFR
-455 WTTGFGAGFLT
+455 WTTGYGGDRFPG
-466 PAEGYNNSY
+466 PSDGYDNTY
-475 FKELLK
+475 FKELLQ
-481 WEELECLSLSL
+481 WENLEYLSLSL
-492 NMLDGQLPSDAE
+492 NMLDGELPSDQDLLDLGIEPYKAE
-504 VKQLLGAD
+504 D
-512 KVYTESYIQNAAY
+512 INNAANE
-525 KDTISIQDAEKY
+525 DTIGNEIARDY
-537 LLANGGAPRV
+537 LIGAPKV
-547 WPKMKSLSLN
+547 WPRMKKLSLN
-557 LNFMTG
+557 LNFLTG
-563 QLPDWILYHPYLTF
+563 ELPDWILYHPYLSF

-592 ASKAKNTKGEVITTF
+592 SSKAKNTKGEVITKF

-615 NYGVEDDGITRKMSY
+615 NYGLDEEGKPKTSY
-630 YEMYPKRKPQIT
+630 YEMYPLRKPQIT

>member
-1 MKRFFNT
+1 MKRFLNI
-8 IMIISACMVL
+8 IMVISACMVL
-18 AISCKEEDNV
+18 AVSCKEEDNV
-28 VSEFSIDKTEIAIG
+28 VAEFSIDKTEIAVG

-66 LKFSPSNGEGSAI
+66 LKFSPSNGEGAAT

-101 AGQTS
+101 AGQTT

-124 EEDRAISVENSA
+124 EEDRTISVENSA

-144 VTMMANVNFDVQVNN
+144 VTMMANVNFDVRVNN

-172 LTYKKETPNYEYGD
+172 LKYKKETPNYDYGD
-186 RPRLLKLHFDWDV
+186 RPRLLKLHFDWEI
-199 NMSETARTAEVII
+199 NMTEKARTAEVII

-224 AVKLIVTQKA
+224 TIKLVVTQKP

-248 ILSIYSSMNGLFA
+248 LLSIYSSMNGIFT
-261 WDASENMR
+261 WDASANIR
-269 YWKGVELWETTD
+269 YWKGVELWEATD
-281 KYIKIE
+281 KYIEIK

-293 YSAPVPKELVG
+293 YSAPVPEDLIG
-304 RLKSVEFTLF
+304 RLKSVEFIAF
-314 ETEESLPYQ
+314 ETKESLPYQ

-343 KNIVLGNEICDL
+343 KDIVLGNEICEL
-355 VKYGNLRKLTV
+355 AEYGHLRNLAI
-366 RAYGLVGLPANFT
+366 RAYGLVGLPENFT
-379 EFGKTLISLD
+379 EFGKTLVSLD

-411 GIESITRENFPHL
+411 GIESITQENFPYL

-443 YTDKKDEKLGFR
+443 YKGKDDKLGFR
-455 WTTGFGAGFLT
+455 WTTGYGGDGF
-466 PAEGYNNSY
+466 PGPSDGYDNTY

-512 KVYTESYIQNAAY
+512 KVYTESYIKNAEY

-537 LLANGGAPRV
+537 LLAKGGAPRV

-557 LNFMTG
+557 LNFLTG
-563 QLPDWILYHPYLTF
+563 ELPDWILYHPYLSF

-592 ASKAKNTKGEVITTF
+592 SSKAKNTKGEVITKF

-615 NYGVEDDGITRKMSY
+615 NYGEGKTSY
-630 YEMYPKRKPQIT
+630 YEMYPLRTPQIT

>member
-1 MKRFFNT
+1 MKRFLNI
-8 IMIISACMVL
+8 IMVISACMVL
-18 AISCKEEDNV
+18 AVSCKEEDNV
-28 VSEFSIDKTEIAIG
+28 VSEFSIDKTEIAVG

-66 LKFSPSNGEGSAI
+66 LKFSPSNGEGAAT

-101 AGQTS
+101 AGQTT

-124 EEDRAISVENSA
+124 EEDRTISVENSA

-144 VTMMANVNFDVQVNN
+144 VTMMANVNFDVRVNN

-172 LTYKKETPNYEYGD
+172 LKYKKETPNYDYGD
-186 RPRLLKLHFDWDV
+186 RPRLLKLHFDWEI
-199 NMSETARTAEVII
+199 NMTEKARTAEVII
-212 TPQETSDTEGDG
+212 TPQETSDTEGNG
-224 AVKLIVTQKA
+224 AIKLVVTQKP

-248 ILSIYSSMNGLFA
+248 LLSIYSSMNGIFT

-269 YWKGVELWETTD
+269 YWKGVELWEATD
-281 KYIKIE
+281 KYIEIE
-287 ADGTIN
+287 EDGTIN
-293 YSAPVPKELVG
+293 YSASVPKDLIG
-304 RLKSVEFTLF
+304 RLKSVEFIAF
-314 ETEESLPYQ
+314 ETKKSLPYQ

-343 KNIVLGNEICDL
+343 KDIVLGNEICEL
-355 VKYGNLRKLTV
+355 AQYGHLRNLAI
-366 RAYGLVGLPANFT
+366 RAYGLVGLPENFT
-379 EFGKTLISLD
+379 EFGKTLVSLD

-443 YTDKKDEKLGFR
+443 YKGKDDKLGFR
-455 WTTGFGAGFLT
+455 WTTGFGEGFLT

-504 VKQLLGAD
+504 VKQLLGD
-512 KVYTESYIQNAAY
+512 KVVYEEADIAEY
-525 KDTISIQDAEKY
+525 KDSISIDDAKKY
-537 LLANGGAPRV
+537 LLKGGGAPKV

-557 LNFMTG
+557 LNFLTG
-563 QLPDWILYHPYLTF
+563 ELPDWILYHPYLSF

-592 ASKAKNTKGEVITTF
+592 SSKAKNTKGEVITKF

-615 NYGVEDDGITRKMSY
+615 NYGGKTSY

>member
-1 MKRFFNT
+1 MKRFLNI
-8 IMIISACMVL
+8 IMVISACMVL
-18 AISCKEEDNV
+18 AVSCKEEDNV
-28 VSEFSIDKTEIAIG
+28 VSEFSIDKTEIAVG

-56 KWQGTSESSW
+56 KWQGTSECSW
-66 LKFSPSNGEGSAI
+66 LKFSPSNGEGAAT

-101 AGQTS
+101 AGQTT

-124 EEDRAISVENSA
+124 EEDRTISVENSA

-144 VTMMANVNFDVQVNN
+144 VTMMANVNFDVRVNN

-172 LTYKKETPNYEYGD
+172 LKYKKETPNYDYGD
-186 RPRLLKLHFDWDV
+186 RPRLLKLHFDWEI
-199 NMSETARTAEVII
+199 NMTEKARTAEVII

-224 AVKLIVTQKA
+224 TIKLVVTQKP

-248 ILSIYSSMNGLFA
+248 LLSIYSSMNGIFT

-269 YWKGVELWETTD
+269 YWKGVELWEATD
-281 KYIKIE
+281 KYIEIE
-287 ADGTIN
+287 ENGTIN
-293 YSAPVPKELVG
+293 YSASVPKDLIG
-304 RLKSVEFTLF
+304 RLKSVEFIAF
-314 ETEESLPYQ
+314 ETKESLPYQ

-343 KNIVLGNEICDL
+343 KDIVLGNEICEL
-355 VKYGNLRKLTV
+355 AQYGNLRNLAI
-366 RAYGLVGLPANFT
+366 RAYGLVGLPENFT
-379 EFGKTLISLD
+379 EFGKTLVSLD

-411 GIESITRENFPHL
+411 GIESITRENFKHL
-424 RNLYLNKI
+424 RSLYLNKI

-443 YTDKKDEKLGFR
+443 YKGKDDKLGFR
-455 WTTGFGAGFLT
+455 WTTGYGGDGF
-466 PAEGYNNSY
+466 PGPSDGYDNTY
-475 FKELLK
+475 FKELLQ
-481 WEELECLSLSL
+481 WENLEYLSLSL
-492 NMLDGQLPSDAE
+492 NMLDGELPSD
-504 VKQLLGAD
+504 QDLLDLGIEP
-512 KVYTESYIQNAAY
+512 YTDIDITNAAN
-525 KDTISIQDAEKY
+525 KDTIEDAKKY
-537 LLANGGAPRV
+537 LIGAPKV
-547 WPKMKSLSLN
+547 WPRMKKLSLN

-563 QLPDWILYHPYLTF
+563 KLPDWILYHPYLSF

-592 ASKAKNTKGEVITTF
+592 SSKAKNTKGEVITKF

-615 NYGVEDDGITRKMSY
+615 NYGEGKTSY
-630 YEMYPKRKPQIT
+630 YEMYPLRTPQIT

>member
-1 MKRFFNT
+1 MKRFLNI
-8 IMIISACMVL
+8 IMVISACMVL
-18 AISCKEEDNV
+18 AVSCKEEDNV
-28 VSEFSIDKTEIAIG
+28 VSEFSIDKTEIAVG

-66 LKFSPSNGEGSAI
+66 LKFSPSNGEGATT

-101 AGQTS
+101 AGQTT

-124 EEDRAISVENSA
+124 EEDRTISLENSA

-144 VTMMANVNFDVQVNN
+144 VTMMANVNFDVRVNN
-159 LPAEDGTVSDKEW
+159 LPDEDGTVSDKEW
-172 LTYKKETPNYEYGD
+172 LKYKKETPNYDYGD

-199 NMSETARTAEVII
+199 NMAEKARTAEVII
-212 TPQETSDTEGDG
+212 TPHETSDTEGDG
-224 AVKLIVTQKA
+224 SIKLVVTQKP

-248 ILSIYSSMNGLFA
+248 LLSIYSSMNGIFT

-293 YSAPVPKELVG
+293 YSAPVPEDLIG
-304 RLKSVEFTLF
+304 RLKSVEFIAF
-314 ETEESLPYQ
+314 ETKKSLPYQ

-343 KNIVLGNEICDL
+343 KDIVLGNEICEL
-355 VKYGNLRKLTV
+355 AQYGHLRNLAI
-366 RAYGLVGLPANFT
+366 RAYGLVGLPENFT
-379 EFGKTLISLD
+379 EFGKTLVSLD

-411 GIESITRENFPHL
+411 GIESITRENFPYL
-424 RNLYLNKI
+424 RSLYLNKI

-443 YTDKKDEKLGFR
+443 YKGKDDKLGFR
-455 WTTGFGAGFLT
+455 WTTGYGGDGF
-466 PAEGYNNSY
+466 PGPSDGYDNTY
-475 FKELLK
+475 FKELLQ
-481 WEELECLSLSL
+481 WENLEYLSLSL
-492 NMLDGQLPSDAE
+492 NMLDGELPSD
-504 VKQLLGAD
+504 KDLLDLGI
-512 KVYTESYIQNAAY
+512 KPYTDVDINNAAN
-525 KDTISIQDAEKY
+525 KDTIEDAKKY
-537 LLANGGAPRV
+537 LIGAPKV
-547 WPKMKSLSLN
+547 WPRMKKLSLN
-557 LNFMTG
+557 LNFLTG
-563 QLPDWILYHPYLTF
+563 ELPDWILYHPYLSF

-592 ASKAKNTKGEVITTF
+592 SSKAKNTKGEVITKF

-615 NYGVEDDGITRKMSY
+615 NYGGKTSY

>member
-1 MKRFFNT
+1 MKRFLNI
-8 IMIISACMVL
+8 IMVISACMVL
-18 AISCKEEDNV
+18 AVSCKEEDNV
-28 VSEFSIDKTEIAIG
+28 VSEFSIDKTEIAVG

-56 KWQGTSESSW
+56 KWQGTSECSW
-66 LKFSPSNGEGSAI
+66 LKFSPSNGEGAAT

-101 AGQTS
+101 AGQTT

-124 EEDRAISVENSA
+124 EEDRTISVENSA

-144 VTMMANVNFDVQVNN
+144 VTMMANVNFDVRVNN

-172 LTYKKETPNYEYGD
+172 LKYKKETPNYDYGD
-186 RPRLLKLHFDWDV
+186 RPRLLKLHFDWEI
-199 NMSETARTAEVII
+199 NMTEKARTAEVII
-212 TPQETSDTEGDG
+212 TPQETSDTEGNG
-224 AVKLIVTQKA
+224 AIKLVVTQKP

-248 ILSIYSSMNGLFA
+248 LLSIYSSMNGIFT

-269 YWKGVELWETTD
+269 YWKGVELWEATD
-281 KYIKIE
+281 KYIEIE

-293 YSAPVPKELVG
+293 YSASVPKDLIG
-304 RLKSVEFTLF
+304 RLKSVEFIAF
-314 ETEESLPYQ
+314 ETKESLPYQ

-343 KNIVLGNEICDL
+343 KDIVLGNEICEL
-355 VKYGNLRKLTV
+355 AEYGRLRNLAI
-366 RAYGLVGLPANFT
+366 RAYGLVGLPENFT
-379 EFGKTLISLD
+379 EFGKTLVSLD

-424 RNLYLNKI
+424 RSLYLNKI

-443 YTDKKDEKLGFR
+443 YKGKDDKLGFR
-455 WTTGFGAGFLT
+455 WTTGYGGDGF
-466 PAEGYNNSY
+466 PGPSDGYDNTY
-475 FKELLK
+475 FKELLQ
-481 WEELECLSLSL
+481 WENLEYLSLSL
-492 NMLDGQLPSDAE
+492 NMLDGELPSD
-504 VKQLLGAD
+504 QDLLDLGI
-512 KVYTESYIQNAAY
+512 KPYTDVDINNAAN
-525 KDTISIQDAEKY
+525 KDTIEDAKEY
-537 LLANGGAPRV
+537 LLKDGGAPKV
-547 WPKMKSLSLN
+547 WPRMKKLSLN

-563 QLPDWILYHPYLTF
+563 KLPDWILYHPYLSF

-592 ASKAKNTKGEVITTF
+592 SSEAKNTKGEVITKF

-615 NYGVEDDGITRKMSY
+615 NYGFEDDGITRKKSY

>member
-1 MKRFFNT
+1 MKRFLNI
-8 IMIISACMVL
+8 IMVISACMVL
-18 AISCKEEDNV
+18 AVSCKEEDNV
-28 VSEFSIDKTEIAIG
+28 VSEFSIDKTEIAVG

-66 LKFSPSNGEGSAI
+66 LKFSPSNGEGAAT

-101 AGQTS
+101 AGQTT

-124 EEDRAISVENSA
+124 EEDRTISLENSA

-144 VTMMANVNFDVQVNN
+144 VTMMANVNFDVRVNN
-159 LPAEDGTVSDKEW
+159 LPDEDGTVSDKEW
-172 LTYKKETPNYEYGD
+172 LKYKKETPNYDYGD
-186 RPRLLKLHFDWDV
+186 RPRLLKLHFDWEI
-199 NMSETARTAEVII
+199 NMTEKARTAEVII

-224 AVKLIVTQKA
+224 TIKLVVTQKP

-248 ILSIYSSMNGLFA
+248 LLSIYSSMNGIFT

-293 YSAPVPKELVG
+293 YSAPVPEDLIG
-304 RLKSVEFTLF
+304 RLKSVEFIAF
-314 ETEESLPYQ
+314 ETKKSLPYQ

-355 VKYGNLRKLTV
+355 VKYGNLRNLAIC
-366 RAYGLVGLPANFT
+366 AYGLVGLPENFT
-379 EFGKTLISLD
+379 ELGNTLISLD
-389 LSSNN
+389 LGSNN
-394 FEVMGKSGS
+394 FEVMGKGGT
-403 TINGVKVL
+403 TIDGVKVI
-411 GIESITRENFPHL
+411 GIESITQDNFPYL
-424 RNLYLNKI
+424 RKLDLTKI

-443 YTDKKDEKLGFR
+443 YKGKDDKLGFR
-455 WTTGFGAGFLT
+455 WTTGYGDGF
-466 PAEGYNNSY
+466 PEPSDGYDNTY
-475 FKELLK
+475 FTELLK
-481 WEELECLSLSL
+481 WENLEYLSLSL
-492 NMLDGQLPSDAE
+492 NMLDGELPSD
-504 VKQLLGAD
+504 QDLLDLGIEA
-512 KVYTESYIQNAAY
+512 YTDIDIKNAAN
-525 KDTISIQDAEKY
+525 KDTIEDAKTY
-537 LLANGGAPRV
+537 LIGAPKV
-547 WPKMKSLSLN
+547 WPRMKKLSLN
-557 LNFMTG
+557 LNFLNG
-563 QLPDWILYHPYLTF
+563 KLPDWILYHPYLSF

-592 ASKAKNTKGEVITTF
+592 ASKAKNTKGEVITKF

-615 NYGVEDDGITRKMSY
+615 NYGFEDDGITRKRSY

>member
-1 MKRFFNT
+1 MKRFLNI
-8 IMIISACMVL
+8 IMVISACMVL
-18 AISCKEEDNV
+18 AVSCKEEDNV
-28 VSEFSIDKTEIAIG
+28 VSEFSIDKTEIAVG

-56 KWQGTSESSW
+56 KWQGTSECSW
-66 LKFSPSNGEGSAI
+66 LKFSPSNGEGAAT

-101 AGQTS
+101 AGQTT

-124 EEDRAISVENSA
+124 EEDRTISVENSA

-144 VTMMANVNFDVQVNN
+144 VTMMANVNFDVRVNN

-172 LTYKKETPNYEYGD
+172 LKYKKETPNYDYGD
-186 RPRLLKLHFDWDV
+186 RPRLLKLHFDWEI
-199 NMSETARTAEVII
+199 NMTEKARTAEVII
-212 TPQETSDTEGDG
+212 TPQETSDTEGNG
-224 AVKLIVTQKA
+224 AIKLVVTQKS

-248 ILSIYSSMNGLFA
+248 LLSIYSSMNGIFT

-269 YWKGVELWETTD
+269 YWKGVELWEATD

-287 ADGTIN
+287 EDGTIN
-293 YSAPVPKELVG
+293 YSAPVPKDLIG
-304 RLKSVEFTLF
+304 RLKSVEFIAF
-314 ETEESLPYQ
+314 ETKESLPYQ

-343 KNIVLGNEICDL
+343 KDIVLGNEICEL
-355 VKYGNLRKLTV
+355 AQYGHLRNLAI
-366 RAYGLVGLPANFT
+366 RAYGLVGLPENFT
-379 EFGKTLISLD
+379 EFGKTLVSLD

-424 RNLYLNKI
+424 RSLYLNKI

-443 YTDKKDEKLGFR
+443 YKGKDDKLGFR
-455 WTTGFGAGFLT
+455 WTTGYGGDGF
-466 PAEGYNNSY
+466 PGPSDGYDNTY
-475 FKELLK
+475 FKELLQ
-481 WEELECLSLSL
+481 WENLEYLSLSL
-492 NMLDGQLPSDAE
+492 NMLDGELPSD
-504 VKQLLGAD
+504 QDLLDLGI
-512 KVYTESYIQNAAY
+512 KPYTDVDINNAAN
-525 KDTISIQDAEKY
+525 KDTIGNEIARGY
-537 LLANGGAPRV
+537 LIGAPKV
-547 WPKMKSLSLN
+547 WPRMKKLSLN

-563 QLPDWILYHPYLTF
+563 KLPDWILYHPYLSF

-592 ASKAKNTKGEVITTF
+592 SSKAKNTKGEVITKF

-615 NYGVEDDGITRKMSY
+615 NYGFEDDGITRKKSY

>member
-1 MKRFFNT
+1 MKRFLNI
-8 IMIISACMVL
+8 IMVISACMVL
-18 AISCKEEDNV
+18 AVSCKEEDNV
-28 VSEFSIDKTEIAIG
+28 VSEFSIDKTEIAVG

-66 LKFSPSNGEGSAI
+66 LKFSPSNGEGAAT

-101 AGQTS
+101 AGQTT

-124 EEDRAISVENSA
+124 EEDRTISVENSA

-144 VTMMANVNFDVQVNN
+144 VTMMANVNFDVRVNN

-172 LTYKKETPNYEYGD
+172 LKYKKETPNYDYGD
-186 RPRLLKLHFDWDV
+186 RPRLLKLHFDWEI
-199 NMSETARTAEVII
+199 NMTEKARTAEVII

-224 AVKLIVTQKA
+224 TIKLVVTQKP

-248 ILSIYSSMNGLFA
+248 LLSIYSSMNGIFT

-269 YWKGVELWETTD
+269 YWEGVELWEATD
-281 KYIKIE
+281 KYIEIE
-287 ADGTIN
+287 EDGTIN
-293 YSAPVPKELVG
+293 YSASVPKDLIG
-304 RLKSVEFTLF
+304 RLKSVEFIAF
-314 ETEESLPYQ
+314 ETKESLPYQ

-343 KNIVLGNEICDL
+343 KDIVLGNEICEL
-355 VKYGNLRKLTV
+355 AQYGHLRNLAI
-366 RAYGLVGLPANFT
+366 RAYGLVGLPENFT
-379 EFGKTLISLD
+379 EFGKTLVSLD

-424 RNLYLNKI
+424 RSLYLNKI

-443 YTDKKDEKLGFR
+443 YKGKDDKLGFR
-455 WTTGFGAGFLT
+455 WTTGYGGDEFPG
-466 PAEGYNNSY
+466 PSDGYDNTY
-475 FKELLK
+475 FKELLQ
-481 WEELECLSLSL
+481 WENLEYLSLSL
-492 NMLDGQLPSDAE
+492 NMLDGQLPSDDE
-504 VKQLLGAD
+504 LRQLLGAD
-512 KVYTESYIQNAAY
+512 KVYTTEYIENAAN
-525 KDTISIQDAEKY
+525 KDTIEDAKEY
-537 LLANGGAPRV
+537 LIGAPKV
-547 WPKMKSLSLN
+547 WPRMKKLSLN

-563 QLPDWILYHPYLTF
+563 KLPDWILYHPYLSF

-592 ASKAKNTKGEVITTF
+592 SSKAKNTKGEVITKF

-615 NYGVEDDGITRKMSY
+615 NYGFKDDGITRKKSY

>member
-1 MKRFFNT
+1 MKRFLNI
-8 IMIISACMVL
+8 IMVISACMVL
-18 AISCKEEDNV
+18 AVSCKEEDNV
-28 VSEFSIDKTEIAIG
+28 VSEFSIDKTEIAVG

-66 LKFSPSNGEGSAI
+66 LKFSPSNGEGAAT

-101 AGQTS
+101 AGQTT

-116 YAKGIFVS
+116 YAKGVFVS
-124 EEDRAISVENSA
+124 EEDRTISVENSA

-144 VTMMANVNFDVQVNN
+144 VTMMANVNFDVRVNN

-172 LTYKKETPNYEYGD
+172 LKYKKETPNYDYGD
-186 RPRLLKLHFDWDV
+186 RPRLLKLHFDWEI
-199 NMSETARTAEVII
+199 NMTEKARTAEVII

-224 AVKLIVTQKA
+224 TIKLVVTQKP

-248 ILSIYSSMNGLFA
+248 LLSIYSSMNGIFT
-261 WDASENMR
+261 WDASGNMR
-269 YWKGVELWETTD
+269 YWKGVELWEATD

-287 ADGTIN
+287 DGTID
-293 YSAPVPKELVG
+293 YSAPVPEDLIG
-304 RLKSVEFTLF
+304 RLKSVEFIAF
-314 ETEESLPYQ
+314 ETKESLPYQ

-343 KNIVLGNEICDL
+343 KDIVLGNEICEL
-355 VKYGNLRKLTV
+355 AQYGHLRNLAI
-366 RAYGLVGLPANFT
+366 RAYGLVGLPENFT
-379 EFGKTLISLD
+379 EFGKTLVSLD

-443 YTDKKDEKLGFR
+443 YKGKDDKLGFR
-455 WTTGFGAGFLT
+455 WTTGYGDEFPG
-466 PAEGYNNSY
+466 PSDGYDNTY

-492 NMLDGQLPSDAE
+492 NMLDGRLPSDAE
-504 VKQLLGAD
+504 VKQLLGD
-512 KVYTESYIQNAAY
+512 KVVYEEADIAEY
-525 KDTISIQDAEKY
+525 KDSISIDDAKKY
-537 LLANGGAPRV
+537 LLKGGGAPKV

-557 LNFMTG
+557 LNFLTG
-563 QLPDWILYHPYLTF
+563 ELPDWILYHPYLSF

-592 ASKAKNTKGEVITTF
+592 SSKAKNTKGEVITKF

-615 NYGVEDDGITRKMSY
+615 NYGGKTSY

>member
-1 MKRFFNT
+1 MKRFLNI
-8 IMIISACMVL
+8 IMVISACMVL
-18 AISCKEEDNV
+18 AVSCKEEDNV
-28 VSEFSIDKTEIAIG
+28 VSEFSIDKTEIAVG

-56 KWQGTSESSW
+56 KWQGTSECSW
-66 LKFSPSNGEGSAI
+66 LKFSPSNGEGAAT

-101 AGQTS
+101 AGQTT

-116 YAKGIFVS
+116 YAKGVFVS
-124 EEDRAISVENSA
+124 EEDRTISVENSA

-144 VTMMANVNFDVQVNN
+144 VTMMANVNFDVRVNN

-172 LTYKKETPNYEYGD
+172 LKYKKETPNYDYGD
-186 RPRLLKLHFDWDV
+186 RPRLLKLHFDWEI
-199 NMSETARTAEVII
+199 NMTEKARTAEVII

-224 AVKLIVTQKA
+224 TIKLVVTQKP

-248 ILSIYSSMNGLFA
+248 LLSIYSSMNGIFT
-261 WDASENMR
+261 WDASMR
-269 YWKGVELWETTD
+269 YWKGVELWEATD
-281 KYIKIE
+281 KYIEIE
-287 ADGTIN
+287 EDGTIN
-293 YSAPVPKELVG
+293 YSASVPKDLIG
-304 RLKSVEFTLF
+304 RLKSVEFIAF
-314 ETEESLPYQ
+314 ETKESLPYQ

-343 KNIVLGNEICDL
+343 KDIVLGNEICEL
-355 VKYGNLRKLTV
+355 AQYGHLRNLAI
-366 RAYGLVGLPANFT
+366 RAYGLVGLPENFT
-379 EFGKTLISLD
+379 EFGKTLVSLD

-424 RNLYLNKI
+424 RSLYLNKI

-443 YTDKKDEKLGFR
+443 YKGKDDKLGFR
-455 WTTGFGAGFLT
+455 WTTGYGGDGF
-466 PAEGYNNSY
+466 PGPSDGYDNTY
-475 FKELLK
+475 FKELLQ
-481 WEELECLSLSL
+481 WENLEYLSLSL
-492 NMLDGQLPSDAE
+492 NMLDGELPSD
-504 VKQLLGAD
+504 QDLLDLGI
-512 KVYTESYIQNAAY
+512 KPYTDVDINNAAN
-525 KDTISIQDAEKY
+525 KDTIGNEIARGY
-537 LLANGGAPRV
+537 LIGAPKV
-547 WPKMKSLSLN
+547 WPRMKKLSLN

-563 QLPDWILYHPYLTF
+563 KLPDWILYHPYLSF

-592 ASKAKNTKGEVITTF
+592 SSKAKNTKGEVITKF

-615 NYGVEDDGITRKMSY
+615 NYGFEDDGITRKKSY

>member
-1 MKRFFNT
+1 MKRFLNI
-8 IMIISACMVL
+8 IMVISACMVL
-18 AISCKEEDNV
+18 AVSCKEEDNV
-28 VSEFSIDKTEIAIG
+28 VSEFSIDKTEIAVG

-66 LKFSPSNGEGSAI
+66 LKFSPSNGEGAAT

-101 AGQTS
+101 AGQTT

-124 EEDRAISVENSA
+124 EEDRTISLENSA

-144 VTMMANVNFDVQVNN
+144 VTMMANVNFDVRVNN
-159 LPAEDGTVSDKEW
+159 LPDEDGTVSDKEW
-172 LTYKKETPNYEYGD
+172 LKYKKETPNYDYGD

-199 NMSETARTAEVII
+199 NMAEKARTAEVII
-212 TPQETSDTEGDG
+212 TPHETSDTEGDG
-224 AVKLIVTQKA
+224 SIKLVVTQKP

-248 ILSIYSSMNGLFA
+248 LLSIYSSMNGIFT
-261 WDASENMR
+261 WNASENMR

-293 YSAPVPKELVG
+293 YSAPVPEDLIG
-304 RLKSVEFTLF
+304 RLKSVEFIAF
-314 ETEESLPYQ
+314 ETKESLPYQ

-366 RAYGLVGLPANFT
+366 RAYGLVGLPENFT
-379 EFGKTLISLD
+379 ELGNTLISLD
-389 LSSNN
+389 LGSNN
-394 FEVMGKSGS
+394 FEVMGEAGT
-403 TINGVKVL
+403 TIDGVKVI
-411 GIESITRENFPHL
+411 GIESITQDHFPYL
-424 RNLYLNKI
+424 RKLDLTKI

-443 YTDKKDEKLGFR
+443 YKGKDDKLGFR
-455 WTTGFGAGFLT
+455 WTTGYGGDGF
-466 PAEGYNNSY
+466 PGPSDGYNNTY
-475 FKELLK
+475 FKKLLQ
-481 WEELECLSLSL
+481 WENLEYLSLSL
-492 NMLDGQLPSDAE
+492 NMLDGELPSD
-504 VKQLLGAD
+504 QDLLNLGIKA
-512 KVYTESYIQNAAY
+512 YTQIDIDNAAN
-525 KDTISIQDAEKY
+525 KDTIEDAKKY
-537 LLANGGAPRV
+537 LIGAPKV
-547 WPKMKSLSLN
+547 WPRMKKLSLN
-557 LNFMTG
+557 LNFMNG
-563 QLPDWILYHPYLTF
+563 KLPDWILYHPYLSF

-592 ASKAKNTKGEVITTF
+592 SSKAKNTKGEVITKF

-615 NYGVEDDGITRKMSY
+615 NYGFEDDGITRKMSY